1 MDIKQRLKEL
11 PIDIQ
16 RKIWEYDN
24 TWLRNFDLDVVPF
37 LQQEWFIKWIELD
50 KNGKPWG
57 KFGIDLT
64 DDAMYK
70 PTGELHHNYMRAKKI
85 CDRRNRLKD
94 GYFYVPSHNS
104 LGEVDQY
111 PGASTGH
118 RVITKGSIVYRV
130 SPPTSTAPPVT
141 VDNVYLDGIG

>member
-1 MDIKQRLKEL
+1 MNILQRLKEL
-11 PIDIQ
+11 PSDLQ
-16 RKIWEYDN
+16 RKIWEYDD

-50 KNGKPWG
+50 ENGKPWG
-57 KFGIDLT
+57 QYGIDLT

-85 CDRRNRLKD
+85 CDGRNRIND

-118 RVITKGSIVYRV
+118 RVITRGSIIYRV
-130 SPPTSTAPPVT
+130 VAPTPCSPPVT
-141 VDNVYLDGIG
+141 MDNVYLEGIG